1 MFRVSQRSDDQLL
14 LQFST
19 RDPIQWVDS
28 EQFGLGIASG
38 SLRREWTWLA
48 FVDDDPR
55 ATPVAR
61 GVWWGPAGSVH
72 PVELRCLIVDPGVSH
87 PELWGAALIRSAH
100 RAFRASGALFD
111 PVVVIGVDPRWQQDS
126 AARAAVA
133 WRREAAAAGGTTAA
147 LRTLADVPAAPPAS
161 AVPAPPAPTPAA
173 PTPAAPT
180 PAALVAQ

>member
-1 MFRVSQRSDDQLL
+1 MFRVSQRSDDQSL

-19 RDPIQWVDS
+19 RDPIEWVDS

-61 GVWWGPAGSVH
+61 AVWWGPAGSVH
-72 PVELRCLIVDPGVSH
+72 PVELRCLIVAAGVPY

-111 PVVVIGVDPRWQQDS
+111 PVVVIGAGGGWQQDA
-126 AARAAVA
+126 AAREAVA
-133 WRREAAAAGGTTAA
+133 WRREAAAQAGTTAA
-147 LRTLADVPAAPPAS
+147 LRTPADVPAS
-161 AVPAPPAPTPAA
+161 TPAVL
-173 PTPAAPT
+173 AAR
-180 PAALVAQ
+180 